1 MDRLAS
7 INAFV
12 QVADTGGFSAAARRL
27 NVSKT
32 TVSDQVRALEN
43 ALGVRLLNRTT
54 RRVSLTEAGRDYYER
69 CSQIL
74 HDLAEADEAAGVLQA
89 TPRGRLRVYAHQGL
103 GQFVAPVVTG
113 FLLRYPEASVDLRTG
128 DAMVDLV
135 QEGFDLAITPLPL
148 ADSTV
153 VKRRLATV
161 TLVLCG
167 APAYLDKH
175 PAPRHPVDLAHHNC
189 LRYAYAPYGD
199 EWPFVDPSGAP
210 VSVRVSGSLL
220 TTSLDTMRAAAV
232 AGIGLWMGP
241 SFLLGDL
248 LASRALVPLLL
259 DYRKPEFEI
268 SALYP
273 HRRHV
278 TAKLRAFV
286 DMLVE
291 RFSEEQRR
299 LDPASPLRGPKS
311 ISDPSFNAAIQRV

>member
-12 QVADTGGFSAAARRL
+12 QVGDTGGFSAAARRL

-189 LRYAYAPYGD
+189 LRYAYAPGD
-199 EWPFVDPSGAP
+199 EWSFVDPSGAP

-241 SFLLGDL
+241 SFLVGNL
-248 LASRALVPLLL
+248 LASQGLVPLLL